1 MGNPTH
7 RVKEFGHVIS
17 WLNLARFEG
26 QGLLDKEGN
35 LYLHCPLMIRLGLPK
50 LTLKR
55 SYKHWTPK
63 YIVDRI
69 RLMIWYQTHPDS
81 PWLTPAAIEVIDSLL
96 KPSDRYLEWGS
107 GRSTA
112 WFAKR
117 CKEVISVESSPE
129 WFQRVS
135 QTISGMNNV
144 SLRLCPTKEEYLGV
158 GLSLPDES
166 VDVVLVDGQYRD
178 ECAEISIPK
187 LRRGGLLI
195 IDNVH
200 WYLPSNSKSPNAIG
214 SRYATP
220 VWERV
225 GKQIESWR
233 KIWLTSGVDDTS
245 IWIRP

>member
-1 MGNPTH
+1 
-7 RVKEFGHVIS
+7 
-17 WLNLARFEG
+17 
-26 QGLLDKEGN
+26 
-35 LYLHCPLMIRLGLPK
+35 
-50 LTLKR
+50 
-55 SYKHWTPK
+55 
-63 YIVDRI
+63 
-69 RLMIWYQTHPDS
+69 
-81 PWLTPAAIEVIDSLL
+81 
-96 KPSDRYLEWGS
+96 
-107 GRSTA
+107 
-112 WFAKR
+112 
-117 CKEVISVESSPE
+117 
-129 WFQRVS
+129 
-135 QTISGMNNV
+135 MNNA

-158 GLSLPDES
+158 GLFLTDES
-166 VDVVLVDGQYRD
+166 VNAD

-195 IDNVH
+195 IDDVH